1 MYLNLGNMKY
11 GSKNAYKQLYFWFC
25 VREERKINKT
35 IKDKKRKKN
44 QSSKIVLLHLM
55 EKFFLKDTRY
65 GKVSLQLYLNLLN
78 NHLFNLFIIPTPS
91 SFVLS
96 TTNMICLFLLLLHY
110 LLYPCSYLMA
120 VKKLEI
126 MLTIKYNLL
135 IYCIWK

>member
-25 VREERKINKT
+25 VREERKVNKT

-44 QSSKIVLLHLM
+44 QLS
-55 EKFFLKDTRY
+55 KFFLKDTRY
-65 GKVSLQLYLNLLN
+65 GKVSLQLYLNLLT
-78 NHLFNLFIIPTPS
+78 NHLFNLFIIPNP